1 MPNPS
6 RLLFKKNVRIQPF
19 TGKNEAILPKN
30 EGIANEI
37 SILAGQERLK
47 SVGKID
53 GHFFQKREDVG
64 WKGMGLSSETRR

>member
-37 SILAGQERLK
+37 YLRAGQERLK
-47 SVGKID
+47 NIGKID
-53 GHFFQKREDVG
+53 SYFFK
-64 WKGMGLSSETRR
+64 KGRM

>member
-37 SILAGQERLK
+37 SFRVGQ
-47 SVGKID
+47 SD
-53 GHFFQKREDVG
+53 
-64 WKGMGLSSETRR
+64 